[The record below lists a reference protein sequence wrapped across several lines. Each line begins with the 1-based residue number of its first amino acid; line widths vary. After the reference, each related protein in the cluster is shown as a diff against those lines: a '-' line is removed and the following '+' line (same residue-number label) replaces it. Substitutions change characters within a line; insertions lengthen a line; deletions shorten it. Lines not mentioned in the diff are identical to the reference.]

1 MAYKEEL
8 LHVKHVFYQV
18 DRQSILE
25 DISFVLAKGTI
36 LAIIGPNGA
45 GKTTLVKIILG
56 LLQPTTG
63 AVDRKE
69 NMKSA
74 YVPQKF
80 LADPSLPLHVE
91 SFLRLTKAKIS
102 DVWQALENMQ
112 ILHLRHVPLFNL
124 SGGEW
129 QKVLLARAF
138 LRQPDFL
145 VLDEPTQGVDSKTLH
160 QFYGKIVEIRDTFM
174 TGVVLVTHDLAWAFK
189 IADRILFLNHTLIF
203 EGEPN
208 VAMKHESFLNLFPEH
223 FHYA

>member
-102 DVWQALENMQ
+102 DVWQALETCKFCICATCHFLIYRVANGKST
-112 ILHLRHVPLFNL
+112 LVARLF
-124 SGGEW
+124 
-129 QKVLLARAF
+129 KAA
-138 LRQPDFL
+138 
-145 VLDEPTQGVDSKTLH
+145 
-160 QFYGKIVEIRDTFM
+160 
-174 TGVVLVTHDLAWAFK
+174 
-189 IADRILFLNHTLIF
+189 
-203 EGEPN
+203 
-208 VAMKHESFLNLFPEH
+208 
-223 FHYA
+223 